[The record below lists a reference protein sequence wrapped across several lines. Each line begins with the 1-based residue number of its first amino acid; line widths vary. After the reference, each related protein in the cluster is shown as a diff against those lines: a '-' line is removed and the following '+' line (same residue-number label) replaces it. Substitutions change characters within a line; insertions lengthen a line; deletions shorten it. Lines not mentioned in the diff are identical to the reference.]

1 MAVTAPEQL
10 PSNPL
15 LRIAVDLNDERTA
28 DVPYP
33 PGPVDFNVQRTFR
46 FVRDPLPILLAA
58 YREYG
63 PIFSLRVF
71 HGRVVFMLGPEA
83 NHYITVSHASN
94 FHWREGSFGD
104 LVPLLGDGLLTI
116 DGAYHR
122 RARRIMLPAFHRER
136 IAAAGETMAQ
146 ETLRAL
152 DGWQPGQLVDV
163 YHWARELALRV
174 AMKALFG
181 LDPDEEGAGRRAAVD
196 FERALSF
203 YGTDFAVRTMRGPLT
218 PWRRMQTA
226 RRTLDTIIYAEIDRR
241 RRHPDPE
248 RPDVMSLLLEARDE
262 DGGDPLTDTEVR
274 DQVMTLLFAGH
285 DTTTSTVSFM
295 LYELARHPAA
305 LAKVLAEQDAVLA
318 GRTPTVAELTSG
330 LPELEMV
337 LDETLRL
344 YPAAWVGPRR
354 SVETFEFN
362 GRTVPAGSYV
372 NYSSWASHRLP
383 DVWPEPEAFV
393 PERFAPAARAALP
406 KGAYIPFGGG
416 SRTCIGMR
424 FGQLEIKTIVTLLL
438 QRHRL
443 ELFPGR
449 TMTVRQMPTLSPRE
463 PLEMLVRERGLPAG
477 LGA

>member
-262 DGGDPLTDTEVR
+262 DGGEPLTDTEVR